1 MLNILLFDMD
11 DVLLE
16 AHGYHRALQDTVS
29 FIGTSLGFEK
39 VNLKPEDIAAFEAS
53 GVTSEWDS
61 SAVCMAL
68 MFDKIWSVDPGRQL
82 STSPSAKPV
91 APIGIEPPDFNKL
104 ATAMGDPSLKSLY
117 PRERAERLM
126 IGGDYHRS
134 ESQKRMISEILH
146 NARHINRSITH
157 RVFQEL
163 ILGSN
168 EFNRSY
174 QLKPYFKTESY
185 LSKFDQPTLSHE
197 DNYRLNK
204 WLQQPGHSG
213 VIMTNR
219 PSRAPDGFFCTHEA
233 EIGAKLVGLEI
244 LPIAG
249 YGGLSWLSQIREQGL
264 EAYIKPSPLH
274 ALTALRLAI
283 GDTLKQ
289 ALHTTA
295 YFALE
300 NQVDES
306 WKQLE
311 FAQVAVFED
320 TPSGI
325 ESLIRAKKYLESVGI
340 QINIQLF
347 GISTNYTKRISLQ
360 RSEASLYHSLSSAL
374 HASGILP

>member
-82 STSPSAKPV
+82 STSPSAKSV

-126 IGGDYHRS
+126 IGGDHHLS

-146 NARHINRSITH
+146 NARQIHRSITH

-174 QLKPYFKTESY
+174 HLKPY
-185 LSKFDQPTLSHE
+185 LIIIDLI
-197 DNYRLNK
+197 N
-204 WLQQPGHSG
+204 
-213 VIMTNR
+213 
-219 PSRAPDGFFCTHEA
+219 GFN
-233 EIGAKLVGLEI
+233 
-244 LPIAG
+244 
-249 YGGLSWLSQIREQGL
+249 
-264 EAYIKPSPLH
+264 
-274 ALTALRLAI
+274 
-283 GDTLKQ
+283 
-289 ALHTTA
+289 
-295 YFALE
+295 
-300 NQVDES
+300 NQDI
-306 WKQLE
+306 
-311 FAQVAVFED
+311 QV
-320 TPSGI
+320 
-325 ESLIRAKKYLESVGI
+325 
-340 QINIQLF
+340 
-347 GISTNYTKRISLQ
+347 
-360 RSEASLYHSLSSAL
+360 
-374 HASGILP
+374 